1 MALANLL
8 FPRVYGFREINDVV
22 IIIYE
27 EHRATSLGFSLKRVK
42 YAWLTELRVPYGS
55 PRSDVQRVAG
65 IYRIYHWEHCLWEPL
80 GVDDPN

>member
-42 YAWLTELRVPYGS
+42 YA
-55 PRSDVQRVAG
+55 
-65 IYRIYHWEHCLWEPL
+65 
-80 GVDDPN
+80 